1 VSHKSEHVKEKVENC
16 VVGLNGAVAK
26 MKGILEQGMQQLRQ
40 SAVKPRVK
48 PWMDDFVSHDI
59 DDDQFADYE
68 ANDPFV
74 QTLIRNLDGLLAGF
88 KRSLTINN
96 YDSLVSILTNE
107 VTMQLEKAVLKSRYL
122 SRIKIVFL

>member
-1 VSHKSEHVKEKVENC
+1 MSHKSEHVKEKVENC